1 MVVFYSEVVRVSS
14 GGGEIFG
21 LFEIFPEESTML
33 RLTSEEVLTA
43 EDLNTVEIVPIF
55 VHRTENVCFTEIL
68 LLDAHDCG
76 NHVGFGVDP
85 VR

>member
-21 LFEIFPEESTML
+21 LFEIFPEQSPML
-33 RLTSEEVLTA
+33 IPTSEEAVTAPALESAEVIPVL
-43 EDLNTVEIVPIF
+43 V
-55 VHRTENVCFTEIL
+55 RRGENICFTETFVI
-68 LLDAHDCG
+68 DAHDCG